1 MPGQFLGSSVP
12 RPLHRTWNRWWCRR
26 NSWWSWLYWISFM
39 VSVNSSLL
47 SPATN
52 REHQCRTAPPPSLSH
67 HKVPLLRYLHP
78 PSSIVFTLTSA
89 YSSSILLLPLRV
101 YHSPISLPPRSQ
113 SSSIFSF
120 RVATTLFD
128 SSSTA
133 VAIATFFGSS
143 PSAVCSIGILND
155 FVSSPMK
162 EREKEWEE
170 TLRSN
175 LTLDLGWYIGAFT
188 RRERWPV

>member
-1 MPGQFLGSSVP
+1 
-12 RPLHRTWNRWWCRR
+12 
-26 NSWWSWLYWISFM
+26 M

-133 VAIATFFGSS
+133 VAVATFFGFS
-143 PSAVCSIGILND
+143 PSAVCRIVVLDD

-162 EREKEWEE
+162 EQEKKEREEN
-170 TLRSN
+170 LRTN
-175 LTLDLGWYIGAFT
+175 LLEILDDT
-188 RRERWPV
+188 

>member
-1 MPGQFLGSSVP
+1 MGSVVENAASFVASKS
-12 RPLHRTWNRWWCRR
+12 CIEFEAAV
-26 NSWWSWLYWISFM
+26 NSGIASSNDCTASISFTTQG
-39 VSVNSSLL
+39 STS
-47 SPATN
+47 
-52 REHQCRTAPPPSLSH
+52 
-67 HKVPLLRYLHP
+67 KI

-162 EREKEWEE
+162 EREKE
-170 TLRSN
+170 
-175 LTLDLGWYIGAFT
+175 
-188 RRERWPV
+188 